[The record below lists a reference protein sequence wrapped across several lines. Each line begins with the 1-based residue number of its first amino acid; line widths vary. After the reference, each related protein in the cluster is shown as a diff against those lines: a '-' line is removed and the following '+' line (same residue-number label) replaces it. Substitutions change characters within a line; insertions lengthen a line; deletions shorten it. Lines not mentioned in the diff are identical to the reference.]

1 MWDQWHCKMMHTIFL
16 ITTIGHTRNIQNW
29 GSANWV
35 VLLEHGITAADQEEM
50 RTIWRGCMRH
60 NSWWLET
67 RAQTSA
73 LHTMHD
79 DGRMKLGGRRGR
91 AGECL
96 QESGQ
101 AEWCH
106 GGYYQELHSDTFHVC
121 RIIHEPS
128 SSINWPGLKC
138 QKSLLLFLIN
148 HHELIEAKQ
157 AGCKNSMEVVLTNVT
172 ARAVKQSQP
181 TLDNLVYGQQQL
193 GSYHPSPVTGQ
204 TRNVLCGC
212 RCQTRIFA
220 LLCST

>member
-1 MWDQWHCKMMHTIFL
+1 M
-16 ITTIGHTRNIQNW
+16 TRLHEAQ
-29 GSANWV
+29 
-35 VLLEHGITAADQEEM
+35 Q
-50 RTIWRGCMRH
+50 
-60 NSWWLET
+60 LET
-67 RAQTSA
+67 GDPSTDQRTAHNA
-73 LHTMHD
+73 MFWL
-79 DGRMKLGGRRGR
+79 DGWSLEEGGEELGSVSMS
-91 AGECL
+91 

-101 AEWCH
+101 AEWRH
-106 GGYYQELHSDTFHVC
+106 GGNYQELHSDTFHVC

-128 SSINWPGLKC
+128 SINWPGSKC
-138 QKSLLLFLIN
+138 QKSFLLFLIN